1 MLLIYIAISF
11 YKYIG
16 EVVDDDEDW
25 RRYYVRQCVT
35 ITVIEVIAAVTAA
48 VLLVVGSVLSTQ
60 NG

>member
-11 YKYIG
+11 YKHID
-16 EVVDDDEDW
+16 EDDEDW
-25 RRYYVRQCVT
+25 RRYYVRLCVT
-35 ITVIEVIAAVTAA
+35 NTVIGVIAAVTAA